1 MALKV
6 ELEYLET
13 PNETERIR
21 KIAKILAQGVYTYL
35 KDEGL
40 LRIDPN
46 RKEKVRKAMDKAREI
61 INRETSN

>member
-61 INRETSN
+61 INRDTSN